1 VPAQRFQAQLEQ
13 RGQGAV
19 VELPFDV
26 RAAFGQARP
35 PVRGTIEG
43 VPFRSTVAVYGGR
56 SYLGVRRELREAA
69 GVGPGDTVTIE
80 VGRDDEPREVTVPPD
95 LAAAL
100 AEDSQAADA
109 WDELS
114 FTHRREYVE
123 AIEGAKREET
133 RERRLEA
140 TLAAL
145 RGRHA

>member
-1 VPAQRFQAQLEQ
+1 MAAQRFDARLER
-13 RGQGAV
+13 RGEGVV

-35 PVRGTIEG
+35 PVRGTIQS

-56 SYLGVRRELREAA
+56 SYLGFRRELREAA
-69 GVGPGDTVTIE
+69 GVGAGDTVTIE
-80 VGRDDEPREVTVPPD
+80 VDRDDEPREVTVPAD

-100 AEDSQAADA
+100 AEDAIAQEA
-109 WDELS
+109 WDRLS

-133 RERRLEA
+133 RRRRLEGA
-140 TLAAL
+140 LEAL
-145 RGRHA
+145 RRRR